1 VPEICDTMKETF
13 TIRAEAGSKR
23 RFHWAW
29 IVLLVCFI
37 DLFVNY
43 SIRLGYGVILPEMI
57 RDLGM
62 TRTAA
67 GSIFNAYLF
76 MYIVCTPF
84 TGYLTDRI
92 GARSVIAVC
101 IGILGAGTLM
111 MGSSGSLV
119 TASFFF
125 AIVGI
130 GAAGL
135 WTPVITVVQRWFA
148 PTHRGR
154 ALGILSTG
162 FGLGF
167 AAAGAVSPLII
178 EELNWRYIWYFLG
191 IAAFIMVVVNGL
203 LLRSD
208 PASAG
213 CVPWGEKTRLEA
225 TTPSHPHISAVT
237 FLDGVLRN
245 RTFWLIGFSYLSI
258 AYCLYGVTTFL
269 VDYARYEIGLPL
281 TKAGSLATVHGICQ
295 VAGVLTI
302 LPISDYLGRKKT
314 ILMSN
319 FFIALSVTGILF
331 AGTASPW
338 ALSGFVGILGVFYG
352 VTFPIY
358 GACAGDYFP
367 GRWMGTVIGCWTP
380 FYGLGAILAHW
391 VGGMIRDGSGSYSGA
406 FTINILAAC
415 VAFLLFCSVGKEQF
429 RKQTTGGTA

>member
-1 VPEICDTMKETF
+1 MKETF
-13 TIRAEAGSKR
+13 TIRAKAGSKR

-135 WTPVITVVQRWFA
+135 WTLVITVVQRWFA

-167 AAAGAVSPLII
+167 AAAGAVFPLII
-178 EELNWRYIWYFLG
+178 EVLNWRYIWYFLG
-191 IAAFIMVVVNGL
+191 IAAFIMVAVNGL

-225 TTPSHPHISAVT
+225 TTPSHPHISAVS

-245 RTFWLIGFSYLSI
+245 RTFWLIGFSYL
-258 AYCLYGVTTFL
+258 L
-269 VDYARYEIGLPL
+269 
-281 TKAGSLATVHGICQ
+281 
-295 VAGVLTI
+295 
-302 LPISDYLGRKKT
+302 
-314 ILMSN
+314 
-319 FFIALSVTGILF
+319 FFAL
-331 AGTASPW
+331 
-338 ALSGFVGILGVFYG
+338 
-352 VTFPIY
+352 
-358 GACAGDYFP
+358 
-367 GRWMGTVIGCWTP
+367 
-380 FYGLGAILAHW
+380 
-391 VGGMIRDGSGSYSGA
+391 
-406 FTINILAAC
+406 
-415 VAFLLFCSVGKEQF
+415 GKEQF

>member
-1 VPEICDTMKETF
+1 MKET
-13 TIRAEAGSKR
+13 ISVPAETGRKNT
-23 RFHWAW
+23 FHWAW
-29 IVLLVCFI
+29 IVLLVCFV

-76 MYIVCTPF
+76 VYIAFTPLA
-84 TGYLTDRI
+84 GYLTDRI
-92 GARSVIAVC
+92 GARGVIAAC

-111 MGSSGSLV
+111 MGFSRSLP
-119 TASFFF
+119 TACLFF
-125 AIVGI
+125 AIVGL

-154 ALGILSTG
+154 ALGVLSTG

-167 AAAGAVSPLII
+167 AASGVVFPLII
-178 EELNWRYIWYFLG
+178 EAFSWRYIWYFLG
-191 IAAFIMVVVNGL
+191 MAAFIMVAANGVF
-203 LLRSD
+203 LRSD
-208 PASAG
+208 PESAG
-213 CVPWGEKTRLEA
+213 CLPWGTKTAPEA
-225 TTPSHPHISAVT
+225 TASSPSHIGGVS
-237 FLDGVLRN
+237 FLDGVLR
-245 RTFWLIGFSYLSI
+245 RKTFWIIGFSYLSI

-281 TKAGSLATVHGICQ
+281 ARAGFLATVHGICQ

-302 LPISDYLGRKKT
+302 MPLSDYLGRKKT
-314 ILMSN
+314 VLLSN
-319 FFIALSVTGILF
+319 FCITLAVAGILF
-331 AGTASPW
+331 AGTTSPW
-338 ALSGFVGILGVFYG
+338 ALYGCVGIVGVFYG

-380 FYGLGAILAHW
+380 FYGIGAILAHW
-391 VGGMIRDGSGSYSGA
+391 VGGMIRDASGSYGGA
-406 FTINILAAC
+406 FAINMLAAG
-415 VAFLLFCSVGKEQF
+415 VAFLLFCAVGKE
-429 RKQTTGGTA
+429 RELNKVRR